1 MESLLTIENLTALLT
16 LTAMEIVLGIDNII
30 FIAILVARLP
40 KELQAKGRTLGI
52 LLALV
57 FRILLL
63 LSLKWIMGL
72 TEPMFSLFDHGVTGR
87 DIILILGGLFLV
99 AKSTTEI
106 HHKIA
111 EASGVE
117 AHDASAPKPKVNFGA
132 AVVQIMLV
140 DIVFSLDSV
149 ITAVGMAQNIAVM
162 ITAVLIS
169 MLIMLWLSGPISHFV
184 ENNPTIKILALA
196 FLILIGV
203 MLLVEGM
210 GGHVSKG
217 YIYFAMAFSLV
228 VELLN
233 MHYRK
238 KAAAK
243 SGAK

>member
-30 FIAILVARLP
+30 FIAILVSRLP
-40 KELQAKGRTLGI
+40 EAVQAKARTIGI

-57 FRILLL
+57 FRIALLG
-63 LSLKWIMGL
+63 SLKWIMSL
-72 TEPMFSLFDHGVTGR
+72 TAPMFTLLEHGVTGR
-87 DIILILGGLFLV
+87 DLILILGGLFLV

-111 EASGVE
+111 EAGHEETSG
-117 AHDASAPKPKVNFGA
+117 PKKVVANFTT
-132 AVVQIMLV
+132 AVIQIMIV
-140 DIVFSLDSV
+140 DVVFSLDSV
-149 ITAVGMAQNIAVM
+149 ITAIGMVQNLTIMIIAV
-162 ITAVLIS
+162 IIS
-169 MLIMLWLSGPISHFV
+169 MFIMLALSGPIANFV
-184 ENNPTIKILALA
+184 NRNPTIKILALS

-217 YIYFAMAFSLV
+217 YIYVAMAFSLV
-228 VELLN
+228 VEMLN

-238 KAAAK
+238 KQDAGFSK
-243 SGAK
+243 